1 MTVSMLGKDSRATT
15 DSTPL
20 PTANYTG
27 DGESDTSLE
36 STPPFW
42 PESNMTHLTR
52 WHTTILTTAFILL
65 ALTCARGADSQGDWI
80 ALFDGKS
87 LDGWHA
93 SENADSWSVQD
104 GCLVAH
110 GKRSHLFYDGAV
122 AKHDFRNFELE
133 AEIKTAPGANSGIYF
148 HTQFQQSGF
157 PATGYEVQ
165 VNNTHRGSGNY
176 RELKR
181 TGSLYAVRNIYQS
194 CVKDEQ
200 WFPMRVK
207 VVGNRVRVWVNNYPT
222 IDYLQPAHPTRNKH
236 NPGRLLGHGT
246 FALQGHDPDSRV
258 AYRRIAVRPLPDDA
272 DPTAEPRASDAGY
285 GLTENIMDK
294 LGGAYVPV
302 IDLHVHLRGGMTV
315 EKAMDR
321 QAVTG
326 INVGVL
332 RNLGTGWPLETDDQL
347 RTFIDSVDDR
357 PVFVGVQVN
366 DRDWHKKHA
375 PELLKRLDYVL
386 ADTMIM
392 PMPNDD
398 SPAVKL
404 FQPDKFTIDDPETWM
419 KRYVQHN
426 LRVLAEPATIL
437 ANPTWLPACV
447 ADRYDEL
454 WTDQRMQTII
464 QAAIDNHVALEINAG
479 SGYPH
484 ERFIR
489 LAKKMGAKFSFGSN
503 NFDDRPHNMARCL
516 GAIEKYGLTKDDM
529 YVPGR

>member
-1 MTVSMLGKDSRATT
+1 MTYAISLRAIPQTVA
-15 DSTPL
+15 L
-20 PTANYTG
+20 
-27 DGESDTSLE
+27 
-36 STPPFW
+36 
-42 PESNMTHLTR
+42 
-52 WHTTILTTAFILL
+52 ILL
-65 ALTCARGADSQGDWI
+65 ACTGARSAESQPDWI
-80 ALFDGKS
+80 TLFDGRS

-93 SENADSWSVQD
+93 SENSDSWSVQE

-148 HTQFQQSGF
+148 HTRYQETGW

-181 TGSLYAVRNIYQS
+181 TGSLYAVRNIYQA
-194 CVKDEQ
+194 CAKDNA
-200 WFPMRVK
+200 WFRVRVK
-207 VVGNRVRVWVNNYPT
+207 VVGNRVRVWVNDYPT
-222 IDYLQPAHPTRNKH
+222 VDYLQPTDPIRNKH

-258 AYRRIAVRPLPDDA
+258 AYRRIAVRVLPDDA
-272 DPTAEPRASDAGY
+272 DPNSEPRAPDAGY
-285 GLTENIMDK
+285 GLTENLMDK
-294 LGGAYVPV
+294 LGGAYIPV
-302 IDLHVHLRGGMTV
+302 IDMHVHLRGGMTV

-332 RNLGTGWPLETDDQL
+332 RNLGEGWPLETDDQL
-347 RTFIDSVDDR
+347 RAFIDSVDDR

-366 DRDWHKKHA
+366 DRDWHKKHS

-392 PMPNDD
+392 PMPNDN
-398 SPAVKL
+398 SAPVKL
-404 FQPDKFTIDDPETWM
+404 FQADKFTIDDPEAWM

-426 LRVLAEPATIL
+426 LRVLAEPATVL
-437 ANPTWLPACV
+437 ANPTWLPDCV
-447 ADRYDEL
+447 ADQYDAL
-454 WTDQRMQTII
+454 WTNARMRTII
-464 QAAIDNHVALEINAG
+464 QAAIDNNVALEINAG

-489 LAKKMGAKFSFGSN
+489 MAKKMGAKFSFGSN
-503 NFDDRPHNMARCL
+503 NFDDQPHDMSRCL
-516 GAIEKYGLTKDDM
+516 KALDKYGLTKADM
-529 YVPGR
+529 YVPE